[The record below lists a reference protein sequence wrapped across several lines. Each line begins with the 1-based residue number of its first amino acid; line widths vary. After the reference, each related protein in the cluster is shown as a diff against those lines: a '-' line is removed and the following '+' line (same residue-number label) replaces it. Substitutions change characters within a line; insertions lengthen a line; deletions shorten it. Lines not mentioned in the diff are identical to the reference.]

1 MAYERVGSLVRLLVL
16 SEALRALWL
25 LQVGCEVEQAS
36 DMRQMMFL
44 TEREL
49 ITVIR
54 HLTFSGNSHSFWN
67 GTSHRPVCCYGLYHL
82 RSLGLAA
89 PMHLLYIEAGEDI
102 F

>member
-1 MAYERVGSLVRLLVL
+1 MAYERVGSLVRSLVL
-16 SEALRALWL
+16 SEALHAIWL
-25 LQVGCEVEQAS
+25 LQGGCEVEQAS

-49 ITVIR
+49 ITVIK
-54 HLTFSGNSHSFWN
+54 HFTFSGNSHSFWN
-67 GTSHRPVCCYGLYHL
+67 RTSHRPCRYGLYHL
-82 RSLGLAA
+82 HSLSLAA